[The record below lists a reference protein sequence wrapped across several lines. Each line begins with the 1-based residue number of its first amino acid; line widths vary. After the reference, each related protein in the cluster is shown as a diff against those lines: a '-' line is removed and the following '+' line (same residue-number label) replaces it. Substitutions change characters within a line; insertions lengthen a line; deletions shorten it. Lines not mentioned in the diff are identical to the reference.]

1 MDEINE
7 MEQEI
12 EQLELSL
19 QQAQRTLERNQGILN
34 SAIQRG
40 EDLNDQRFVFLIKQ
54 IENLTANINMKQS
67 QLRMIEKTLSNQR
80 LLEINHNQ
88 MAPGK
93 QLVSTLNYILR
104 QIERDRSLLE
114 RNPGNEMILANLRR
128 LERSRD
134 QIHNQLVDYTSNVK
148 PFNPRQG
155 AKSKRKSKK

>member
-54 IENLTANINMKQS
+54 IENLTANINMKQ
-67 QLRMIEKTLSNQR
+67 
-80 LLEINHNQ
+80 
-88 MAPGK
+88 
-93 QLVSTLNYILR
+93 
-104 QIERDRSLLE
+104 
-114 RNPGNEMILANLRR
+114 
-128 LERSRD
+128 
-134 QIHNQLVDYTSNVK
+134 
-148 PFNPRQG
+148 
-155 AKSKRKSKK
+155 